1 MYITKLIIH
10 NFKSFNHFEMDFSN
24 NVNVIVGNNNEGK
37 TTIFEAIHLALTA
50 TINGKNVLA
59 DIPAHIFNKD
69 AVNDYL
75 VKIKAGT
82 VVAPPKAFIELFFS
96 EKVDNKY
103 YIGNNNFKTEKSAGV
118 KIIFELNPSC
128 VDDYKAYIAHKD
140 DIRTIPVEYYHCGWF
155 TFADN
160 GVIRTS
166 LPVRSNYIDITT
178 GKYLAG
184 PDKQV
189 LQIIEDALEP
199 KERTSLTI
207 AYRKLREKFQAE
219 PNIEELNKKVA
230 EKYQY
235 ISDKTLS
242 LDIDVASRSNWE
254 TSFTTYFDDIPFGQ
268 IGKGEQSSF
277 KIKLALSSQ
286 KDKCNVVLIEEPEN
300 HLSYSN
306 MSKLIDDIVD
316 LSDDT
321 QVIISTHSTYVLNKL
336 SLKRVVL
343 LQNGSTMNFSDL
355 TDDTVEFFEKMPGYD
370 TLRLILSKRV
380 FLVEGPSDELIVQKL
395 YMQKYGKLPIENGV
409 DIISVRGTSFAR
421 FLEIAKMLNSEVL
434 IIPDNDK
441 KSNNRVMKYSAFT
454 SDTIKLAMST
464 DDSLFTLEK
473 ILLHCNGREKLNR
486 ILGKNFAT
494 DDALYEYMWDNKA
507 DCALAIFKSDETISY
522 IDEVQNAL

>member
-10 NFKSFNHFEMDFSN
+10 NFKSFSHFEMDFSN

-37 TTIFEAIHLALTA
+37 TTIFEAIHLALTG
-50 TINGKNVLA
+50 TICGKNVLA
-59 DIPAHIFNKD
+59 DIPAHIFNNE
-69 AVNDYL
+69 AVNDYITQ
-75 VKIKAGT
+75 IKAGA
-82 VVAPPKAFIELFFS
+82 VVSPPKAFIELFFS
-96 EKVDNKY
+96 DKVGNNY
-103 YIGNNNFKTEKSAGV
+103 YVGNNNFKTEKSAGV
-118 KIIFELNPSC
+118 RIVFELNSSC
-128 VDDYKAYIAHKD
+128 VEDYKAYIAHKE
-140 DIRTIPVEYYHCGWF
+140 DIRTLPVEYYHCGWY

-160 GVIRTS
+160 GVIKMN
-166 LPVRSNYIDITT
+166 LPVRSNCIDITT

-199 KERTSLTI
+199 KERTDLTI

-230 EKYQY
+230 EKYHD

-242 LDIDVASRSNWE
+242 LDIEVASKSSWE
-254 TSFTTYFDDIPFGQ
+254 TSFTTYFDDVPFSQ

-306 MSKLIDDIVD
+306 MSKLIDDIIC

-336 SLKRVVL
+336 SLKRVIL
-343 LQNGSTMNFSDL
+343 LQNGITMNFSDL
-355 TDDTVEFFEKMPGYD
+355 KDDTVEYFEKMPGYD

-380 FLVEGPSDELIVQKL
+380 FLVEGPSDELIIQKL
-395 YMQKYGKLPIENGV
+395 YKQKYGKLPIENGI

-421 FLEIAKMLNSEVL
+421 FLEIAKILNTEVL

-441 KSNNRVMKYSAFT
+441 KANNRLIKYSAFT
-454 SDTIKLAMST
+454 SDRIKLAMSM
-464 DDSLFTLEK
+464 DNSLFTLEK
-473 ILLHCNGREKLNR
+473 ILIYCNGREMLNK
-486 ILGKNFAT
+486 IFNKNFAT
-494 DDALYEYMWDNKA
+494 DDELFEYMCDNKA
-507 DCALAIFKSDETISY
+507 DCALAVFKSNEMISY
-522 IDEVQNAL
+522 IDEVQNVL